1 MSERSFWTHMEFQS
15 LEVEVE
21 VYYDYNP
28 KERETLTY
36 PGCDAEVVISTVE
49 LDGQE
54 ITPTDL
60 QFATLEQECWDEIK
74 G

>member
-1 MSERSFWTHMEFQS
+1 MSERSFWTHMEIGN

-21 VYYDYNP
+21 VFYDFNP
-28 KERETLTY
+28 KERQTDTY

-54 ITPTDL
+54 ITSTDV
-60 QFATLEQECWDEIK
+60 QFATLEERCWEDMK
-74 G
+74 P